1 MDQKKSL
8 TISWTLGFHLL
19 SAYLITAILNFL
31 MYPDL
36 NVLVNLDNQ
45 VSIFSYLSLL
55 VLVFSLLLAGD
66 FHFSR
71 EELRGEFFTVVLV
84 IFSLFF
90 TWQSST
96 LVIVMGTFFLLMT
109 YYSYLFFNRLK
120 KQSIVL
126 GGAFILVIRFIYL
139 AVFMNEETFMI
150 NSPLMDKNLL
160 LLFILSVILAYFFNR
175 GSLLERLNLRIKPGS
190 LWAIFFLSIM
200 LYASTVGLW
209 VIARVLVYASPT
221 YDMGIF
227 SQMFESMANG
237 MGPITTLERGERL
250 SHFAVHL
257 SPIHYLILPIYWL
270 LPSPLTIQ
278 ALQVL
283 IVMSG
288 VIPLYLVLS
297 QLKWNV
303 KYRIVFLLLYLWMP
317 SLTSGQFYDY
327 HENCFL
333 APLVLWLIY
342 ANLSQSRWNMAVA
355 TILLLSVKEDAI
367 VYVISIGG
375 FFLIQNLWPQTAKV
389 KKEILGLQIIMPI
402 VYFLF
407 AIIWLRHFGT
417 GAMTSRFANFMLA
430 DQEGLIHAAFNA
442 IKNPAFSLA
451 SIFTYEKLKYLLIIF
466 ASQAFLPLMQVSW
479 RPYILLLPLLIIN
492 LVSNWP
498 YQVDLFKQYHFGSS
512 TLILFMSI
520 LTIEHWQRKKEYPF
534 RTQKFSFEQLSRFF
548 ITLSILASLSFFITL
563 MSPRKYDYRSYQDN
577 TEFYQSVQK
586 TLDKVPKNSR
596 VVTVSSY
603 TTPLSKIAELYDL
616 FYHNNRE
623 VDPTIDYVVFNRPV
637 LEGQSEEKRVIE
649 KYLAS
654 GYIES
659 DLSSMDVIILEAK

>member
-1 MDQKKSL
+1 MSQKKSL
-8 TISWTLGFHLL
+8 IISWSLGFHFL
-19 SAYLITAILNFL
+19 SAYLITAILNI
-31 MYPDL
+31 MMCPEL
-36 NVLVNLDNQ
+36 NVLVILDNQ
-45 VSIFSYLSLL
+45 VSIFSFLSML

-71 EELRGEFFTVVLV
+71 EDLRGEFFTIVLV
-84 IFSLFF
+84 IFCLFF
-90 TWQSST
+90 TWQNSS
-96 LVIVMGTFFLLMT
+96 LVIVLGVFFLLMT
-109 YYSYLFFNRLK
+109 YYCYLFFNRLK
-120 KQSIVL
+120 KQFIVL
-126 GGAFILVIRFIYL
+126 GGAFILAIRFIYL
-139 AVFMNEETFMI
+139 AVFLNEETFVT
-150 NSPLMDKNLL
+150 NSSSMDKKLL
-160 LLFILSVILAYFFNR
+160 ILFILSAILAYFLTR
-175 GSLLERLNLRIKPGS
+175 GSLLERLNLRMRLGS
-190 LWAIFFLSIM
+190 LWAIFFLSII

-237 MGPITTLERGERL
+237 MGPITTLERGEKL

-257 SPIHYLILPIYWL
+257 SPIHYLILPVYWL

-288 VIPLYLVLS
+288 VIPLYLILN
-297 QLKWNV
+297 QLKWSV

-342 ANLSQSRWNMAVA
+342 ADLSQSSWKMAVA
-355 TILLLSVKEDAI
+355 TLLLLAVKEDAI
-367 VYVISIGG
+367 VYVISIGA
-375 FFLIQNLWPQTAKV
+375 FFLLQNLWPQTSKV
-389 KKEILGLQIIMPI
+389 KKVILGLQIIIPI
-402 VYFLF
+402 AYFFF
-407 AIIWLRHFGT
+407 AITWLRHFGT
-417 GAMTSRFANFMLA
+417 GAMTSRFANFMLT
-430 DQEGLIHAAFNA
+430 DQEGLIHAVFNA
-442 IKNPAFSLA
+442 IKNPAFTLA

-466 ASQAFLPLMQVSW
+466 ASQAFLPLLQVSW
-479 RPYILLLPLLIIN
+479 RPYILLLPLLVIN
-492 LVSNWP
+492 LVSDWP

-520 LTIEHWQRKKEYPF
+520 ITIEHWQRRKVYLF
-534 RTQKFSFEQLSRFF
+534 RTKKFSFEQLSSFF
-548 ITLSILASLSFFITL
+548 ITLSILASLSFFVTMIG
-563 MSPRKYDYRSYQDN
+563 PRKYDYQSYQND
-577 TEFYQSVQK
+577 TEFYQSIQK
-586 TLDKVPKNSR
+586 TLAKIPKNSR

-603 TTPLSKIAELYDL
+603 TTPLSKNSELYDL

-623 VDPTIDYVVFNRPV
+623 VDLTIDYVVFNRSI
-637 LEGQSEEKRVIE
+637 LEGQSEEKQVIE

-659 DLSSMDVIILEAK
+659 DLSGRDVAILEAR